1 MVMSDAETKTC
12 PMCAETI
19 KAAARVCPF
28 CRSKQRR
35 FELWR
40 QELPLALMTLGLVVI
55 AIVVIPWIEPN
66 DKEVGGRRF
75 ARHRGD
81 LAVLSPALQA
91 ANGKPEFW
99 MTGIITN
106 RSERPWRVHQLEV
119 RFVDAQGGLL
129 DVRHATINDV
139 FVVQPHRD
147 HAFRV
152 GLGEL
157 VFTNSVV
164 THQVRVQ
171 FATDGDRRPKSD

>member
-1 MVMSDAETKTC
+1 MSETETKIC
-12 PMCAETI
+12 PLCAETI

-28 CRSKQRR
+28 CRWKQRR

-40 QELPLALMTLGLVVI
+40 QELALALVLVLLTGM
-55 AIVVIPWIEPN
+55 AILVMVWIET
-66 DKEVGGRRF
+66 DDTEVGGRRF
-75 ARHRGD
+75 SRHRGD
-81 LAVLSPALQA
+81 LAVMSPSLQA

-99 MTGIITN
+99 MTGVITN

-119 RFVDAQGGLL
+119 RFLDAQGGLL
-129 DVRHATINDV
+129 DVRHANVKDLFII
-139 FVVQPHRD
+139 QPHRD

-164 THQVRVQ
+164 THDVRVQ
-171 FATDGDRRPKSD
+171 FATDGDHRLKSD